1 MLYFIYDE
9 GNVYER
15 SEKTADEVKKIT
27 IKDVAKEAGVSVATV
42 SRALNGLGGIG
53 KETRDHV
60 LEICERMAYVPS
72 TLASGLTIVIQERW
86 GLWCRILPVRF
97 MHS

>member
-1 MLYFIYDE
+1 MK
-9 GNVYER
+9 
-15 SEKTADEVKKIT
+15 SKKIT

-72 TLASGLTIVIQERW
+72 TLAMRSQISNT
-86 GLWCRILPVRF
+86 
-97 MHS
+97 

>member
-1 MLYFIYDE
+1 MTREMFTN
-9 GNVYER
+9 GVER
-15 SEKTADEVKKIT
+15 QPMKSKKIT

-72 TLASGLTIVIQERW
+72 ILAS

>member
-1 MLYFIYDE
+1 MK
-9 GNVYER
+9 
-15 SEKTADEVKKIT
+15 SKKIT

-60 LEICERMAYVPS
+60 LEICERMAYVQY
-72 TLASGLTIVIQERW
+72 TRQRIDDASYKNAGDCGAGYYQSVSCTADGASYQRGTAVWLSGASLQ
-86 GLWCRILPVRF
+86 
-97 MHS
+97 